1 MNKLFQSMLPYS
13 TITKSFELC
22 GDKIRYMTN
31 YGLAPYLKGLLIDS
45 LKKSDCFVVSFEES
59 LNDALQSCDSN
70 DFNNN
75 HFDSND
81 FTVKIHC
88 YNSRFSGHAA
98 HQDLV
103 KQFIDVMK
111 QLDVNKLLQISMDGP
126 SVNHKFLEEV
136 SKERKGDE
144 QHQLINIGSC

>member
-1 MNKLFQSMLPYS
+1 MNKLFQSMLPHS

-45 LKKSDCFVVSFEES
+45 LKKSDCFVVSFDES
-59 LNDALQSCDSN
+59 LNDALQSCEMDLLLRY
-70 DFNNN
+70 
-75 HFDSND
+75 FDSND

-88 YNSRFSGHAA
+88 YDSRFFGHAT